1 MSTVENLVSN
11 LADAVSPV
19 AEAYVDMVSSVS
31 EALNEAFAPI
41 FARKKPRETGRELAK
56 IAAENR
62 LTVAERHPVRATTSH
77 YGDDIVVEYDAGD
90 GFEAFKTYSKDAL
103 DSGGEV

>member
-1 MSTVENLVSN
+1 MRAVENLVSN
-11 LADAVSPV
+11 LSDVVSPIADA
-19 AEAYVDMVSSVS
+19 YTDMVSSVA

-41 FARKKPRETGRELAK
+41 VARKKPRETGRELAK
-56 IAAENR
+56 IAVENQ

-77 YGDDIVVEYDAGD
+77 YVDDIVVEYDAGD

-103 DSGGEV
+103 DSGGDS